1 MNHGRESPAFQL
13 LMTRFAPHQK
23 TLVIAGFL
31 ALLSLACWL
40 MEPAFLKP
48 SSIDLVL
55 KYAGLFG
62 IIALGVSFVIITG
75 GIDLSIGSWIGF
87 SAVLLPVLV
96 NGHGWNPW
104 AAIAAIIGLSALA
117 GLAHGLLVTKLKLQP
132 FLVTLC
138 GLFIYR
144 GLARVA
150 SDGRE
155 QLLPQSLQ
163 WMPEMLVSGR
173 PVPGVPLPAVFLLLV
188 LLCILAAVFLNMT
201 IPGRH
206 MLAAGRNEQ
215 AARFSGVNTGAIR
228 ILAFVLCSVLA
239 GIAGI
244 LWLAETKSALGSSF
258 GSFYELWAIAG
269 AVLGGCSL
277 RGGEC
282 SIAAV
287 LLGSLMVA
295 EIKQGVL
302 FVVEDLWKEVVLGLF
317 VLGGV
322 VVDEFMSRWLAR
334 RS

>member
-1 MNHGRESPAFQL
+1 MP
-13 LMTRFAPHQK
+13 RFASHQK
-23 TLVIAGFL
+23 TLIIAGFL
-31 ALLSLACWL
+31 VLLSLSCWL
-40 MEPAFLKP
+40 LEPAFLKAD
-48 SSIDLVL
+48 SIELVL

-62 IIALGVSFVIITG
+62 IIAVGVSFVIITG
-75 GIDLSIGSWIGF
+75 GIDLSIGSWIGL
-87 SAVLLPVLV
+87 SAVLVPVLV
-96 NGHGWNPW
+96 TGHGWDPL
-104 AAIAAIIGLSALA
+104 AAIGAITGLSVLA

-138 GLFIYR
+138 GLFVYR
-144 GLARVA
+144 GFARVA

-155 QLLPQSLQ
+155 QLLPASLQ
-163 WMPEMLVSGR
+163 WMPETLVSGR
-173 PVPGVPLPAVFLLLV
+173 PVAGVPVPAVFLLLV
-188 LLCILAAVFLNMT
+188 LLCIVAALFLNKT
-201 IPGRH
+201 VWGRH
-206 MLAAGRNEQ
+206 MLATGRNEQ
-215 AARFSGVNTGAIR
+215 AARFSGVNTSAIR
-228 ILAFVLCSVLA
+228 ILAFVFCSVLA
-239 GIAGI
+239 GLSGM
-244 LWLAETKSALGSSF
+244 LWLAESKSALGSSF

-322 VVDEFMSRWLAR
+322 IADEFISGWLAR
-334 RS
+334 RR